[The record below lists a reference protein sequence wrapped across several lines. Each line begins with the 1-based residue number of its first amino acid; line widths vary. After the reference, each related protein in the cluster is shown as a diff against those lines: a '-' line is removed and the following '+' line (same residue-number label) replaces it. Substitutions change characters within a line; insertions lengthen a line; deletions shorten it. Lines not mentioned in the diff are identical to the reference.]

1 MHTRNNLSILLAMF
15 LFALTVGCNRTS
27 ADYHLDYTVSPDT
40 AGHYLNVC
48 LTYQADS
55 TQPNRSD
62 VVLTMPRWAP
72 GYYEM
77 LDFAKHLTDFS
88 AHDAQGQALTW
99 TKEGLN
105 RWRVALPEN
114 GRMEV
119 RYRVYANQR
128 DVASSRV

>member
-1 MHTRNNLSILLAMF
+1 MF
-15 LFALTVGCNRTS
+15 LIALTTACHHRQ
-27 ADYHLDYTVSPDT
+27 ADYKLEYTVSPDT

-48 LTYQADS
+48 LTYTADS
-55 TQPNRSD
+55 TLPHPAD

-77 LDFAKHLTDFS
+77 LDFAKHLTDFC
-88 AHDAQGQALTW
+88 ARDTQGEELAW
-99 TKEGLN
+99 KKEGLN

-119 RYRVYANQR
+119 SYRVYANQR